1 MDRIFKRIYEDDI
14 SGSISHDRFLKLSA
28 DYEAEQ
34 KDLQE
39 QVAKLQFEIENHEQT
54 QYDFKQFSA
63 LARKYIG
70 ITELT
75 PTIVNDFIKKIIFHA
90 PEKVNGHRTQRAQ
103 VIFNFIGEVELPE
116 SKAIKEP

>member
-1 MDRIFKRIYEDDI
+1 M
-14 SGSISHDRFLKLSA
+14 KLSA

-39 QVAKLQFEIENHEQT
+39 QVAKLQYDIGNHEQA
-54 QYDFKQFSA
+54 QYDFKQFNA

-75 PTIVNDFIKKIIFHA
+75 PTIVNDFIKKIIVHA
-90 PEKVNGHRTQRAQ
+90 PEKVDGHRTQRVQ
-103 VIFNFIGEVELPE
+103 VVFNFIGEVELPE
-116 SKAIKEP
+116 AKATKEP